1 KPVIVATQMLESM
14 ISAPR
19 PTRAE
24 ASDVANAV
32 LDGADAVMLSGETS
46 VGQFPIQTVHIMS
59 RIVASTEDHGL
70 PRMAEFSW
78 APKTTTGIICRAASQ
93 VAESVDD

>member
-1 KPVIVATQMLESM
+1 MEKVPLVQKPAIQIARKNAKPVIVATQMLDSM
-14 ISAPR
+14 MNNSR

-46 VGQFPIQTVHIMS
+46 VGRYPIESV
-59 RIVASTEDHGL
+59 
-70 PRMAEFSW
+70 
-78 APKTTTGIICRAASQ
+78 KTT
-93 VAESVDD
+93 